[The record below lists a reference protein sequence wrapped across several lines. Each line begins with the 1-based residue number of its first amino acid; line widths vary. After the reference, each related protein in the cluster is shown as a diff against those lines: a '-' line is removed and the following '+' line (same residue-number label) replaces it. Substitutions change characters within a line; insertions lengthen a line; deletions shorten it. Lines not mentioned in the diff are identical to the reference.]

1 MGLQR
6 VRHDSVAKH
15 QQIPIMSKLEES
27 LLKKKKK
34 IYITVGVFPSG
45 SDGKESVGN
54 VGDLG

>member
-27 LLKKKKK
+27 LLKKKK